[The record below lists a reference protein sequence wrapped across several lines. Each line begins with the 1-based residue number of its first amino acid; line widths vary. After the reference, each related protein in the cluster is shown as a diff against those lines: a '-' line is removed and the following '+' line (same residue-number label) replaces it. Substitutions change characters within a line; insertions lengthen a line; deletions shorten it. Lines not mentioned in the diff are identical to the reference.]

1 MPLRKPDDRAR
12 RSPLLPRPRAQGLL
26 SAAAVVLLLTGCT
39 PDQTPAPPPT
49 PTGSVAEPAP
59 SPDSTP
65 AGPALVPD
73 GSAEDN
79 LPFFTQI
86 VRSVWN
92 GDGRGAGRAY
102 VDALVAGGFDRGAMQ
117 VTADT
122 STVGNP
128 AESIQVSVRWGEQ
141 CLIGQ
146 VGEATGEPVT
156 TVLGALPDGACL
168 LGETRPIDW

>member
-1 MPLRKPDDRAR
+1 MPLRKPDHHAGR
-12 RSPLLPRPRAQGLL
+12 RRLRRRPRPQDLALG
-26 SAAAVVLLLTGCT
+26 AAVALLLTACT
-39 PDQTPAPPPT
+39 PTPTPVPTPT
-49 PTGSVAEPAP
+49 PTGPVAEATP
-59 SPDSTP
+59 SAEPTP
-65 AGPALVPD
+65 AGPALLPE

-79 LPFFTQI
+79 LPYFSQI
-86 VRSVWN
+86 IRSVWN
-92 GDGRGAGRAY
+92 SDGRGAGRAY
-102 VDALVAGGFDRGAMQ
+102 VDALVGGGFDKGAMQ

>member
-1 MPLRKPDDRAR
+1 MPLRKPDHHDRR
-12 RSPLLPRPRAQGLL
+12 PLSPLIALRGILIGGVLA
-26 SAAAVVLLLTGCT
+26 LLLAGCT
-39 PDQTPAPPPT
+39 PTPSPSPT
-49 PTGSVAEPAP
+49 PTVPVPESTSSVEPPA
-59 SPDSTP
+59 P

-86 VRSVWN
+86 IQAVWN
-92 GDGRGAGRAY
+92 SDGRGAGRAY
-102 VDALVAGGFDRGAMQ
+102 VDALVAGGFDKAAMQ

-146 VGEATGEPVT
+146 VGDATGEPVA
-156 TVLGALPDGACL
+156 TVLAALPDGACL

>member
-1 MPLRKPDDRAR
+1 MPLRKQDHHAR
-12 RSPLLPRPRAQGLL
+12 RRLLPPRGPHRGILIGAF
-26 SAAAVVLLLTGCT
+26 VVLLVTGCT
-39 PDQTPAPPPT
+39 PSPSPTPAPTAPAPV
-49 PTGSVAEPAP
+49 PTGSATPA
-59 SPDSTP
+59 P
-65 AGPALVPD
+65 AGPALVPE

-86 VRSVWN
+86 VQSVWN
-92 GDGRGAGRAY
+92 SEGRGAGRAY
-102 VDALVAGGFDRGAMQ
+102 VDALVAGGFDKSVMQ

-156 TVLGALPDGACL
+156 TVVAALPDGACL